1 MVEDQDKQGHRCQV
15 LVDSVVLGVVTGPGV
30 VVMAV
35 TVTGVLGV
43 VLVELGVPTGTGVV

>member
-30 VVMAV
+30 VVMMVV

-43 VLVELGVPTGTGVV
+43 VLVELGVPTGM